1 MTKTTNAITMTVN
14 GQELTF
20 VPNTGD
26 YNKFINE
33 MAMDNKVAPANNYLR
48 RIVSKECKEALD
60 SILELPGSAL
70 QLAEAVNSKYAPK
83 LEIDL
88 KN

>member
-1 MTKTTNAITMTVN
+1 MTELTSITMTVN
-14 GQELTF
+14 GTVLSFE
-20 VPNTGD
+20 PNTGD

-48 RIVSKECKEALD
+48 RIVSKDCKDALD
-60 SILELPGSAL
+60 EILALPGSAL

-83 LEIDL
+83 LDIDL